1 MNEKFNKLRSK
12 LKITKGLLE
21 DAKQAIDSYVRGS
34 SKYWQVED
42 RIAKLGRELE
52 ELERQVLQESGQETL
67 F

>member
-1 MNEKFNKLRSK
+1 MNEKLNKLRSK

-34 SKYWQVED
+34 SKYWQAED
-42 RIAKLGRELE
+42 RIERMSREID
-52 ELERQVLQESGQETL
+52 ELDRQILQESGQETL